1 MISQDEFF
9 EALRILR
16 ENNLMWSSV
25 TPDCFTF
32 DWEDEAEEASQLLT
46 GFDIEIRTE
55 PPMKQVVSE
64 KKESHGATVGLRDL
78 LGILKGGNYDR

>member
-16 ENNLMWSSV
+16 ANNLNYSGFN
-25 TPDCFTF
+25 PDCITF
-32 DWEDEAEEASQLLT
+32 DWEDEAEKASQLLT

-55 PPMKQVVSE
+55 PPIKQVVSE
-64 KKESHGATVGLRDL
+64 KKESKEVTISLSD
-78 LGILKGGNYDR
+78 ILSIIKWW